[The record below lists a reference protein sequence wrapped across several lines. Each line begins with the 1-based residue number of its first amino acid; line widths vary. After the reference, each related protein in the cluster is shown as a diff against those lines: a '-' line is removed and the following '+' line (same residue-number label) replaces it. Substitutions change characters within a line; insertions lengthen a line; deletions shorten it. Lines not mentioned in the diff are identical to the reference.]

1 MRAIRPFL
9 AVTIAAAVITACGR
23 SEAPDAGPA
32 ESASAGSECSLT
44 MGWDPWEPYHY
55 MDPTGELSGFDI
67 QVVRA
72 LADSVGCRVE
82 FRRESWADLLNHVAS
97 GDVDLIS
104 GATLTEDR
112 ERFAIFS
119 DPYRSEEFAL
129 YVRSGAATGMGGS
142 SLRELLEGGLRIG
155 VTDAYLYGD
164 EVTALQD
171 DPAFAS
177 QFVAATMGEISAT
190 RLLDG
195 EIDGF
200 IEDIFVATAAIRRRG
215 LENDIAVYPLALQS
229 GGDVR
234 FMFSRASVEEG
245 LVRRID
251 AALAELRESGRYKEI
266 EDRYLR

>member
-1 MRAIRPFL
+1 M
-9 AVTIAAAVITACGR
+9 
-23 SEAPDAGPA
+23 
-32 ESASAGSECSLT
+32 
-44 MGWDPWEPYHY
+44 
-55 MDPTGELSGFDI
+55 
-67 QVVRA
+67 
-72 LADSVGCRVE
+72 
-82 FRRESWADLLNHVAS
+82 
-97 GDVDLIS
+97 
-104 GATLTEDR
+104 
-112 ERFAIFS
+112 
-119 DPYRSEEFAL
+119 
-129 YVRSGAATGMGGS
+129 
-142 SLRELLEGGLRIG
+142 
-155 VTDAYLYGD
+155 
-164 EVTALQD
+164 TALQD